1 MREYE
6 TIFVLDSAL
15 EGDNLEGEI
24 DRVVKLIEEKEG
36 QVHEVQRWGRRRL
49 AYPIQKK
56 TDGVYTYVRF
66 DGDNDLLS
74 ELDRRYTLSEST
86 IRHMTV
92 LIDHPHAKQ
101 VSPIGVG
108 NDDGEDD
115 DRRDRRD
122 GRRDRDDRDDRDD
135 RAPRGRGPAS
145 RSRDDDE
152 EEE

>member
-1 MREYE
+1 LREYE

-24 DRVVKLIEEKEG
+24 DRVVKLIEEKSG

-66 DGDNDLLS
+66 DGNNELLA

-86 IRHMTV
+86 LRHMTV
-92 LIDHPHAKQ
+92 LIDHPHAKA

-108 NDDGEDD
+108 NDDEEDD
-115 DRRDRRD
+115 RDYDRRDRRD
-122 GRRDRDDRDDRDD
+122 GGYRDRDRDGGGG
-135 RAPRGRGPAS
+135 AATAS
-145 RSRDDDE
+145 RRRVIDDDE
-152 EEE
+152 EE